1 MVLVV
6 KLRAKSVNIVKE
18 EAINRGYVFLGAD
31 YVGAHVKYEYQCCKC
46 KHIRFSAHHEIL
58 KSVSCRNCKKIF
70 FSTLKLSKQQEKKK
84 ENFRKR
90 KEYVR
95 YEVIEDYGLSLL
107 VSCWKYHRFIIDLTK
122 PLATQKCSECKIL
135 NVKKTVEYVDSVLS
149 KDGYTRVGD
158 YKNTQVPFEV
168 CCDKGHMYKT
178 NINDF
183 KRGYRCKQCLV
194 KTEESIAKEITSL
207 GFRLIGDYRGYH
219 NYYTFKCLVCGL
231 EFKASYDNIKKGSS
245 CKFCYAS
252 SLEKKVL
259 DLLNKLGVVFETH
272 NRTLLKGNVGF
283 VELDF
288 VIGDLNLAI
297 EVCGNYYHSMH
308 VKEKYYHLH
317 KMLACRKLGYDL
329 ITIFEHDFLMA
340 GWDIILGK
348 LLNKEPVLVES
359 PFGYNFGWTTKKT
372 EEYFNLKANTI
383 TPPKLVTGL
392 GGKILYDTITSK
404 TVWDCGHILKDG

>member
-1 MVLVV
+1 
-6 KLRAKSVNIVKE
+6 
-18 EAINRGYVFLGAD
+18 
-31 YVGAHVKYEYQCCKC
+31 
-46 KHIRFSAHHEIL
+46 
-58 KSVSCRNCKKIF
+58 
-70 FSTLKLSKQQEKKK
+70 
-84 ENFRKR
+84 
-90 KEYVR
+90 
-95 YEVIEDYGLSLL
+95 
-107 VSCWKYHRFIIDLTK
+107 
-122 PLATQKCSECKIL
+122 
-135 NVKKTVEYVDSVLS
+135 VDSVLS

-252 SLEKKVL
+252 SLEKKV
-259 DLLNKLGVVFETH
+259 
-272 NRTLLKGNVGF
+272 
-283 VELDF
+283 
-288 VIGDLNLAI
+288 
-297 EVCGNYYHSMH
+297 
-308 VKEKYYHLH
+308 
-317 KMLACRKLGYDL
+317 
-329 ITIFEHDFLMA
+329 DFLMA

-348 LLNKEPVLVES
+348 LLNREPVLVES

-383 TPPKLVTGL
+383 TQPKLVTGL